1 MIFVRHSKS
10 AVRPDRPAHAW
21 NLSRA
26 GRRLAAELAA
36 QLAPLE
42 PDRVYTSCEPKAVET
57 GGVVAAALGL
67 EVHQL
72 RQLGEHDRANVRFL
86 TTKGFELS
94 VKRCLAHPDK
104 NVFGGET
111 ADEALERFSIGVDRV
126 LETEECARP
135 LVVTHGTV
143 MSLYLARLSGVDPWE
158 IWQSLSMP
166 SYVDLDEIIAGE
178 RPHVYGLS

>member
-1 MIFVRHSKS
+1 MIFVRHSES
-10 AVRPDRPAHAW
+10 SVRPDRTAHEW
-21 NLSRA
+21 GLSRA
-26 GRRLAAELAA
+26 GRRLAAELATR
-36 QLAPLE
+36 LAPLE

-57 GGVVAAALGL
+57 GAVIAAALDL

-72 RQLGEHDRANVRFL
+72 KKLGEHDRTNVRFL

-94 VKRCLAHPDK
+94 VKHCLAHPDK
-104 NVFGGET
+104 HVFGGET
-111 ADEALERFSIGVDRV
+111 ADEALERFSSGVDLV

-143 MSLYLARLSGVDPWE
+143 MSLYLARLAGVDPWE

-166 SYVDLDEIIAGE
+166 SYVDLDEIIPGE
-178 RPHVYGLS
+178 YPRVHGLA